1 MSAKQEFLRLLR
13 AFMAGGPERPIDDFL
28 QKRLRLDPAGQQ
40 ECLEAFI
47 GVSATYGIEKRSM
60 TIFWGLSS
68 MALAGGD
75 PFFALKY
82 EYLVRPEA
90 HTQWSERFAF
100 LADYQK
106 EEERKQIAAKKAQAT
121 YLDHR
126 RFQLFQEREEDIQA
140 AKQAKPK
147 PRSAP
152 VTKARK
158 QFLALFERYMLERSK
173 AATVELTEFIQR
185 KLGPAEL
192 EDCLLAYL
200 EASERYSL
208 TQSPAKDFSLS
219 IFYGMASLA
228 LHRCGGYFALKFE
241 LWTSPEEKT
250 AWGRRYE
257 RLRPEQQEVLGRD
270 LAAAKKRTRVL
281 DELKFAYYR
290 KYRKDPDERGLRAFD
305 PAPSEDLR
313 HKLLPIL
320 ARCDRYAEALWIFDF
335 GKAWDEVAA
344 LYQQKEL
351 LALVQLLKWTR
362 EWLEGDKAIR
372 DELYWYGVGVLLDH
386 LLRWHPEAYQHGFD
400 RDEKA
405 FLLSTD
411 LARHP
416 YYGDFEDRLYYLTTT
431 RDFGK
436 FAGVAKVHAVLEL
449 YAAKRHMKLATM
461 AETKRAYQL
470 VEEVREHG
478 PKKGQRL
485 RIPVTQPEGLLKDQ
499 NATVAVGESYG
510 DLTIVWIDG
519 DDTAYLECRRLEK
532 VLFIMYE
539 TEYSHQLGRL
549 SQDRFYDVLWEQ
561 TQHLL
566 VLIPA
571 FFQVLMFLPDLVSGG
586 LSGLAR
592 SIAQQ
597 YLIGEVTERV
607 FGDDPAGQVVAVAAT
622 ALTGHLTRVE
632 SPANRAIAAELRAT
646 ELAEHALVVP
656 KGVQAR
662 IADRPSVQQAPPH
675 SLDAPPGA
683 ALIEDQHPGVRAGV
697 KDEHLVADAGT
708 ETRTAPAPKEQRT
721 ARPVLDDDVAPP
733 HPKGPEVSRQAELEQ
748 LEHQHELL
756 AAGAEGGKGSPKKKA
771 GAPPKKQAK
780 QVPGRRVQQ
789 PQRRAAVAGTGGEG
803 AQSQSGAG
811 DRARGDKGTGD
822 RGKANPATGA
832 PAGGPVPPRAPRPRP
847 RMRQET
853 FTRGGLQYR
862 ISGTQDHWDALVSN
876 TATRYQV
883 YEIRNAAGKTVYVGI
898 AGGITQPRDAVDR
911 LREHLYTK
919 AGEFIG
925 DADTI
930 VIRGVDLDER
940 VARALEDHLIDEHYP
955 RWNNR
960 SRDPQSYQRKYGM
973 KPTDD
978 EVRLANNAL
987 LRFKITL
994 LP

>member
-1 MSAKQEFLRLLR
+1 VSAKQEFLRLLR

-28 QKRLRLDPAGQQ
+28 QKRLRQDPAGQQ

-68 MALAGGD
+68 MALASGD

-106 EEERKQIAAKKAQAT
+106 EEERRQIAAKKAKAT

-126 RFQLFQEREEDIQA
+126 RLQLFQEQEEDIQA

-152 VTKARK
+152 VSKARK

-185 KLGPAEL
+185 RLGPTEL
-192 EDCLLAYL
+192 EECLLAYL
-200 EASERYSL
+200 DASERYSL

-241 LWTSPEEKT
+241 LWTKPEEKT

-257 RLRPEQQEVLGRD
+257 RLRPDQQEVLARD

-281 DELKFAYYR
+281 DELKFAYYG
-290 KYRKDPDERGLRAFD
+290 KHRKDPDERALRTFD
-305 PAPSEDLR
+305 PVPSEDLR
-313 HKLLPIL
+313 HKLLTVL
-320 ARCDRYAEALWIFDF
+320 ARCDHYADKLWIFDF

-351 LALVQLLKWTR
+351 LALLQLLKWTR
-362 EWLEGDKAIR
+362 GWLEGDKAIR
-372 DELYWYGVGVLLDH
+372 DELYWYGVGALLDH
-386 LLRWHPEAYQHGFD
+386 LLRWHPEAYQRGFD

-449 YAAKRHMKLATM
+449 HAVKRHMTLATM
-461 AETKRAYQL
+461 ADTKRAYRLLEQ
-470 VEEVREHG
+470 VREHG
-478 PKKGQRL
+478 PKKGQQL
-485 RIPVTQPEGLLKDQ
+485 RIPVKQPENLLKDQ
-499 NATVAVGESYG
+499 NATVAVGDSYG
-510 DLTIVWIDG
+510 DLTIVWLDG
-519 DDTAYLECRRLEK
+519 DDTAYLESRRLEG

-539 TEYSHQLGRL
+539 TEYSHQLGQL
-549 SQDRFYDVLWEQ
+549 SQDKFYDVLWEQ

-592 SIAQQ
+592 SVAQQ

-607 FGDDPAGQVVAVAAT
+607 FGDDPAGQVFAIAAT
-622 ALTGHLTRVE
+622 ALTGHLTQPQ
-632 SPANRAIAAELRAT
+632 SPANRAIAAELRAA
-646 ELAEHALVVP
+646 ELAESALVVP
-656 KGVQAR
+656 KGVQVR
-662 IADRPSVQQAPPH
+662 IADQPPGQQAPPH
-675 SLDAPPGA
+675 PLDAPPGA
-683 ALIEDQHPGVRAGV
+683 ARIEDQHPGVRTGV
-697 KDEHLVADAGT
+697 QDEHLVADAGT
-708 ETRTAPAPKEQRT
+708 ETRTAPAPKEPT

-733 HPKGPEVSRQAELEQ
+733 RPGGPEVSRQAELEQ
-748 LEHQHELL
+748 LEQQHELL
-756 AAGAEGGKGSPKKKA
+756 AADAGGGKGSPKKKA
-771 GAPPKKQAK
+771 AGPPKKQAK
-780 QVPGRRVQQ
+780 PPPSRRVQQ
-789 PQRRAAVAGTGGEG
+789 PQRQAAAGDTGGEG
-803 AQSQSGAG
+803 VQSQSGAG

-822 RGKANPATGA
+822 RGKANPGTGA
-832 PAGGPVPPRAPRPRP
+832 PGGGPVPPRAPRRRP
-847 RMRQET
+847 RMRQEM
-853 FTRGGLQYR
+853 FVRGGVQYR
-862 ISGTQDHWDALVSN
+862 ISGTEEHWDALVSN

-883 YEIRNAAGKTVYVGI
+883 YEIRNAAGETVYVGI
-898 AGGITQPRDAVDR
+898 AGGITQPKDAVDR
-911 LREHLYTK
+911 LHEHLYTK

-940 VARALEDHLIDEHYP
+940 VARALEDHLIDEHAP
-955 RWNNR
+955 WWNKR

-973 KPTDD
+973 KPTDA
-978 EVRLANNAL
+978 EVQLANNAL
-987 LRFKITL
+987 LRFKIKL